1 MTFKEYYIA
10 ELKHIP
16 FLWKRA
22 CRERQLRAFW
32 LTVLFALS
40 PLVMYMMYLY
50 DTGRLPADKHYFEN
64 SRNETEIKKCARD

>member
-1 MTFKEYYIA
+1 MTFNAYYIA

-16 FLWKRA
+16 LLWKRA
-22 CRERQLRAFW
+22 RRDRKLWAFW

-50 DTGRLPADKHYFEN
+50 DTGRLRVDDRYSEN
-64 SRNETEIKKCARD
+64 SRNETECRECEKY

>member
-40 PLVMYMMYLY
+40 PLLMYVMYLY
-50 DTGRLPADKHYFEN
+50 DTGKIKVDKRYSQEFPI
-64 SRNETEIKKCARD
+64 SKG

>member
-40 PLVMYMMYLY
+40 PLLMYVMYLY
-50 DTGRLPADKHYFEN
+50 DTGKIKVDKRYSQEFP
-64 SRNETEIKKCARD
+64 SSKG

>member
-1 MTFKEYYIA
+1 MTFREYYIA

-16 FLWKRA
+16 ILWKRA
-22 CRERQLRAFW
+22 RRERQLRAFW

-50 DTGRLPADKHYFEN
+50 DTEKIKVDKRYSKEFQN
-64 SRNETEIKKCARD
+64 KTETTECEKD

>member
-22 CRERQLRAFW
+22 RRDRQLRAFW

-40 PLVMYMMYLY
+40 PLVMYIMYLY
-50 DTGRLPADKHYFEN
+50 DMGKIKVDKRYSKEFQN
-64 SRNETEIKKCARD
+64 KTETMECEKD

>member
-40 PLVMYMMYLY
+40 PLVMYVMYLY

>member
-40 PLVMYMMYLY
+40 PLLMYVMYLY
-50 DTGRLPADKHYFEN
+50 DTGKIKVDKRYSQEFPISKGEEN
-64 SRNETEIKKCARD
+64 A

>member
-10 ELKHIP
+10 EFKYIP

-40 PLVMYMMYLY
+40 PLLMYVMYLY
-50 DTGRLPADKHYFEN
+50 DTGKIKVDKRYSQEFP
-64 SRNETEIKKCARD
+64 SSKG